1 MSAGM
6 QKQKERISMPQLF
19 EKTSIK
25 SLDLENRSVRSATWS
40 GVADRKG
47 YVTDLAIDFYSNLA
61 AGGLGLIITGFQYVM
76 PNGIAMLHQLG
87 NYSEDLLPGLK
98 RLVETIHS
106 RGGKAMAQ
114 LVHTGTKADP
124 ELFPEEGE
132 LWGPS
137 ALPDPWTGRTPKEMT
152 QQDITQAVEAY
163 AAAASR
169 AQRAGFDGVQIHAA
183 HGYGINQF
191 LSGAANRRSDK
202 YGGGIARRYHLLGEV
217 LEAVRGSVGKDY
229 PVFIKLNA
237 HDYFEGG
244 LVPEESLYVARRLA
258 DDGIDAIEVS
268 GGSRASTN
276 GMIASRLNIRR
287 EEDEAYLVELAG
299 RIKEA
304 VRVPIITVGGIR
316 SPAVIS
322 RILSEGLADYV
333 ALCRPLIREP
343 HLINRWKSG
352 DLERAKCISCNGCY
366 ETGLQGLGISC
377 KVERKLKEKAESK

>member
-1 MSAGM
+1 
-6 QKQKERISMPQLF
+6 MPQLF

-152 QQDITQAVEAY
+152 QQDITKAVEAY

>member
-1 MSAGM
+1 M
-6 QKQKERISMPQLF
+6 QKQKEKISMPQLF

-25 SLDLENRSVRSATWS
+25 SLDLENRSIRSATWS
-40 GVADRKG
+40 GTADKKG
-47 YVTDLAIDFYSNLA
+47 YVTDLAVDFYGKLA

-76 PNGIAMLHQLG
+76 PNGIAMLQQFG

-98 RLVETIHS
+98 RLVETVHS
-106 RGGKAMAQ
+106 QGGKVMAQ
-114 LVHTGTKADP
+114 LAHTGAKADP

-137 ALPDPWTGRTPKEMT
+137 ALPDPWTGRIPKEMT
-152 QQDITQAVEAY
+152 QQDITTAVEAY

-169 AQRAGFDGVQIHAA
+169 AQRAGFDGVELHAA

-191 LSGAANRRSDK
+191 LSGAANKRSDK
-202 YGGGIARRYHLLGEV
+202 YGGDISRRYRLLGEV
-217 LEAVRGSVGKDY
+217 LEAVRGAVGKDY
-229 PVFIKLNA
+229 PIFIKLNG
-237 HDYFEGG
+237 HDFFEGG
-244 LVPEESLYVARRLA
+244 LVPEESVYVAGRLA

-268 GGSRASTN
+268 GGSRASFN
-276 GMIASRLNIRR
+276 EMIPSRPNIRR
-287 EEDEAYLVELAG
+287 EENEAYLAEFAG

-304 VRVPIITVGGIR
+304 VKVPVITVGGIR
-316 SPAVIS
+316 SLAVIS
-322 RILSEGLADYV
+322 RILTEGIADYV
-333 ALCRPLIREP
+333 AFSRPLIREP